1 MFFVSIGCV
10 ILAVFLLSCSAGLPA
25 ENEFPKFEKDTV
37 SVHYSILFIIHGDNN
52 YLYHDTA
59 GKEYVADEEVLASAK
74 KIAGKNPLAEVFI
87 FHQKPRSHF
96 LFFFPL
102 RDGEFY
108 YYRNGR
114 LLSNELYW
122 RDQEQSNLES

>member
-1 MFFVSIGCV
+1 MFFVSVGCV
-10 ILAVFLLSCSAGLPA
+10 ILTVFLLSCSTGLPV

-37 SVHYSILFIIHGDNN
+37 SVHYSIIFIIHGDNN

-59 GKEYVADEEVLASAK
+59 GNEYTADEKVLASAK
-74 KIAGKNPLAEVFI
+74 RVAEKNPFAEVFI

-108 YYRNGR
+108 YYRNGQ
-114 LLSNELYW
+114 LVENESYW
-122 RDQEQSNLES
+122 PGK